1 MRGLGYL
8 ERLLS
13 SLGAWAG
20 EVVGVGLSVVVVVV
34 SVLGVS
40 VIVVA
45 PLGGPGSR
53 TLENLQDPIE
63 NLQDPIE
70 NLPEPFLFFFSPIL
84 STPPASL

>member
-1 MRGLGYL
+1 MRGLVYL

-20 EVVGVGLSVVVVVV
+20 EVVGVGLSVVVVV
-34 SVLGVS
+34 SV
-40 VIVVA
+40 VVA

-63 NLQDPIE
+63 NLQDSIE
-70 NLPEPFLFFFSPIL
+70 NLPEPFLLF
-84 STPPASL
+84 

>member
-8 ERLLS
+8 ERLIS
-13 SLGAWAG
+13 SLCAWAG

-34 SVLGVS
+34 SVVAVS
-40 VIVVA
+40 VVVA

-63 NLQDPIE
+63 NLQDSIE
-70 NLPEPFLFFFSPIL
+70 NLPEPFLLFLILFPIF
-84 STPPASL
+84 

>member
-8 ERLLS
+8 ERLIS

-20 EVVGVGLSVVVVVV
+20 EVVGVGLSVVVVVSVVAV
-34 SVLGVS
+34 SV
-40 VIVVA
+40 VVA

-63 NLQDPIE
+63 NLQDSIE
-70 NLPEPFLFFFSPIL
+70 NLPEPFLLFLILFSIFKYR
-84 STPPASL
+84 PPSL